1 MNYVNTYFLDIIT
14 KHFFDFSGKEGRK
27 VYWLFVLNCFIVSFI
42 LGLISS
48 TISYIFSLVILLPS
62 LGILVRRLRDAG
74 FSPWLALLLII
85 PVVGWIAVVILAC
98 FPSKQ

>member
-1 MNYVNTYFLDIIT
+1 MNYVKTYFLDIIT
-14 KHFFDFSGKEGRK
+14 KHFFDFGGKENRK
-27 VYWLFVLNCFIVSFI
+27 VFWLFWLNCFIVSFI

-48 TISYIFSLVILLPS
+48 TISYIFSLVVLLPS

-74 FSPWLALLLII
+74 FSPWLALLLLI

-98 FPSKQ
+98 FPSK

>member
-1 MNYVNTYFLDIIT
+1 MNYVKTYFLDIIT
-14 KHFFDFSGKEGRK
+14 KHFFDFGGKENRK
-27 VYWLFVLNCFIVSFI
+27 VYWLWVLNCFIVSFI

-74 FSPWLALLLII
+74 FSPWLALLLLI
-85 PVVGWIAVVILAC
+85 PVVGWVAVVILAC
-98 FPSKQ
+98 FPSK

>member
-48 TISYIFSLVILLPS
+48 TISYIFSLIILLPS

-74 FSPWLALLLII
+74 FSPWWALLLLVPGIGGII
-85 PVVGWIAVVILAC
+85 LLIMAC
-98 FPSKQ
+98 FPSK